1 MTRDADGG
9 GGGTDLPGAPL
20 AEVSGLAFGVAVR
33 GRLPADFAAFLR
45 PPDAAA
51 SLPRRELEVGYRAV
65 PQLAEVE
72 EVWVAEPREPVTRDR
87 FALFRQPEGFGL
99 SVRAEDTGGPG
110 SAGLFRLGARRID
123 VEWLPGGAG
132 AAHAFFTYALPLWL
146 EARGVTVLHASAVA
160 LGGRVVAFVGP
171 SGVGKSTLCAELVRV
186 GGGFVADDGLALEE
200 DAAGGWR
207 CLPGPPWLRLWPS
220 ALEGR
225 LGLAAGELPRVHPAL
240 DKRRL
245 PAAGESETP
254 AGGLPLA
261 AVYLIERGPGGDG
274 GGAPAIDACTRR
286 DALLRLVEHSL
297 AAAPL
302 AALGLAEERL
312 DRLGRLAA
320 RVAVRRLR
328 LPAGADSAQRVR
340 EAILADL
347 GGPPHDDMGVPNLAP
362 PRPPDADPTGG
373 AAPVPGAAPAAAGE
387 PLVPSPGVRAR
398 RVGEETVLLDL
409 GSERY
414 FALDEVGAEI
424 WSGLERGLGAE
435 AILAELVAAFDGE
448 EERVS
453 ADLEA
458 LLAELLAEGLIR
470 PADPA

>member
-1 MTRDADGG
+1 MTRDAEGRG
-9 GGGTDLPGAPL
+9 PGADLPGAAL

-33 GRLPADFAAFLR
+33 GRLPADFAVFLR
-45 PPDAAA
+45 TPEAAA
-51 SLPRRELEVGYRAV
+51 RPPRRDLEVGYRAV
-65 PQLAEVE
+65 PRLAEVE

-99 SVRAEDTGGPG
+99 SVRAEDTGGFG
-110 SAGLFRLGARRID
+110 SAGLFRIGARRID

-171 SGVGKSTLCAELVRV
+171 SGVGKSTLCAELVRA
-186 GGGFVADDGLALEE
+186 GGGFVADDGLAIEE

-225 LGLAAGELPRVHPAL
+225 LGVSAGELPRVHPAL

-245 PAAGESETP
+245 PAAGESDTP

-261 AVYLIERGPGGDG
+261 AVYLVERGPGAAG

-320 RVAVRRLR
+320 WVAVRRFH
-328 LPAGADSAQRVR
+328 LPAGADSAHRVR

-347 GGPPHDDMGVPNLAP
+347 GDQPHDHTAEPNLAP
-362 PRPPDADPTGG
+362 PLPADPAS
-373 AAPVPGAAPAAAGE
+373 AAPAPGAAPDR
-387 PLVPSPGVRAR
+387 LVPAPGVRAR

-435 AILAELVAAFDGE
+435 AILAELLASFDGE
-448 EERVS
+448 EERVR

>member
-1 MTRDADGG
+1 MTRDADSGG
-9 GGGTDLPGAPL
+9 GGADLPGMAL

-45 PPDAAA
+45 PPEAAA
-51 SLPRRELEVGYRAV
+51 GPPRRDLEVAYRAV
-65 PQLAEVE
+65 PRLAEVD

-99 SVRAEDTGGPG
+99 KVRAEDTGGPG
-110 SAGLFRLGARRID
+110 SAGLFRIAPRRID

-171 SGVGKSTLCAELVRV
+171 SGVGKSTLCAELVRA

-225 LGLAAGELPRVHPAL
+225 LGVAAAELPRVHQAL

-245 PAAGESETP
+245 PAVGEP
-254 AGGLPLA
+254 AAAAGGLPLA
-261 AVYLIERGPGGDG
+261 AVYLLERGPGADG

-328 LPAGADSAQRVR
+328 LPAGTDSTRRVR
-340 EAILADL
+340 RAILADL
-347 GGPPHDDMGVPNLAP
+347 GGPPHDETAEPIP
-362 PRPPDADPTGG
+362 PPPPPDPAD
-373 AAPVPGAAPAAAGE
+373 AAPAPGAAPAAAPE
-387 PLVPSPGVRAR
+387 RLVPAPGVRAR

-414 FALDEVGAEI
+414 FALNEVGAEI

-435 AILAELVAAFDGE
+435 AILAELLAAFDGE
-448 EERVS
+448 EERVR
-453 ADLEA
+453 ADLAA

>member
-1 MTRDADGG
+1 MTRDTDRAGG
-9 GGGTDLPGAPL
+9 GADLPGAAL

-33 GRLPADFAAFLR
+33 GLLPADFAAFLR
-45 PPDAAA
+45 PLEAAA
-51 SLPRRELEVGYRAV
+51 SPPRRDLEVGYRVV
-65 PQLAEVE
+65 PRLAEVE

-87 FALFRQPEGFGL
+87 FALFRQPDGFGL
-99 SVRAEDTGGPG
+99 SMRAEDTGGPG
-110 SAGLFRLGARRID
+110 SAGLFRIGARRVD

-132 AAHAFFTYALPLWL
+132 AAHAFFTYAFPLWL

-171 SGVGKSTLCAELVRV
+171 SGVGKSTLCAELVRA

-225 LGLAAGELPRVHPAL
+225 LGVAASELPRVHQAL

-245 PAAGESETP
+245 PVAGESETP

-261 AVYLIERGPGGDG
+261 AVYLLERGPGADG

-328 LPAGADSAQRVR
+328 LPAGADSAHRVR

-347 GGPPHDDMGVPNLAP
+347 GDPPHGETAEPNLSP
-362 PRPPDADPTGG
+362 RRPPDADL
-373 AAPVPGAAPAAAGE
+373 AGAAPAPAAASQRY
-387 PLVPSPGVRAR
+387 VPAPGVRAR

-435 AILAELVAAFDGE
+435 AILAELLAAFDGE
-448 EERVS
+448 EARVR

-458 LLAELLAEGLIR
+458 LLAELLAEDLIR